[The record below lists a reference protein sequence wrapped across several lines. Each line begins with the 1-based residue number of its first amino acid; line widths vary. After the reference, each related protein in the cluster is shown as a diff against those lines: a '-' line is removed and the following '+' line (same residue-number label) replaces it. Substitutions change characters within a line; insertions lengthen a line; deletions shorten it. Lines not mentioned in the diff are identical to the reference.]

1 MLIIDK
7 TSIFGARALQRLQDE
22 TLVWLT
28 TVAKDGTPFP
38 KPVWFFW
45 DGETV
50 LIYSQPNALAVK
62 HTGRS
67 PRVSL
72 NFNTASGA
80 GGMISLTGAATVSE
94 ALANGHSEAFL
105 AKYADQI
112 PVLREHYG
120 EDFTTLYT
128 VLIRVNPDR
137 LMGH

>member
-1 MLIIDK
+1 MLIIDE
-7 TSIFGARALQRLQDE
+7 SSEFGARVLRRLEDE
-22 TLVWLT
+22 TIVWLT
-28 TVAKDGTPFP
+28 TVAKDGSPFP
-38 KPVWFFW
+38 KPVWFIW
-45 DGETV
+45 NGEAA

-62 HTGRS
+62 HIGRS

-80 GGMISLTGAATVSE
+80 GGMISLTGAATVSDARE
-94 ALANGHSEAFL
+94 GGHSAAFL

-128 VLIRVNPDR
+128 VLIRVDPDR
-137 LMGH
+137 IMGH